1 MKKHGCLWWL
11 FIGWWWLPIKWF
23 YYSIPVF
30 IIRLIVKGVSSLKA
44 AHTAKETTPTPPKA
58 PQTIKPQNI
67 KTYRA
72 TGMSYQLEALL
83 SIGSENEDYGKN
95 KKELAEEGLTDQRI
109 YQYDFYPQ
117 KIELVPEPDNP
128 HDPNAIKVMA
138 DGVHIAYIKAGACAH
153 LLKAIK
159 SGQVKKIDCEITGG
173 KYKYLS
179 CDCDEDGKETYTLE
193 KDEAPYSVVLHVT
206 EE

>member
-30 IIRLIVKGVSSLKA
+30 IIRKIAKCVSSKA
-44 AHTAKETTPTPPKA
+44 VHSAKETTPTPPKA

-72 TGMSYQLEALL
+72 TGMSYRLDALL
-83 SIGSENEDYGKN
+83 SIGSENEDYSKT

-109 YQYDFYPQ
+109 YQYDFYPR

-138 DGVHIAYIKAGACAH
+138 DDVHIAYIKAGSCAH

-179 CDCDEDGKETYTLE
+179 CDCDEDGRETYSME
-193 KDEAPYSVVLHVT
+193 KGEAPYSVVLHVT